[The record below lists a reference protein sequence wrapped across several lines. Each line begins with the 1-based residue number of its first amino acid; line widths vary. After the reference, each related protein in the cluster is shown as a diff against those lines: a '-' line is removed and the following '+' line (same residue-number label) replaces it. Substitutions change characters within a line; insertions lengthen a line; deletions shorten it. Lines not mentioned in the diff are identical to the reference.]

1 MIKPTIPLTPRAI
14 LILAGLI
21 ILGLLGNYF
30 SLPLFFGV
38 DFILGSIPVLI
49 VVYFYG
55 PGLGVL
61 AALIASSYTYF
72 LWGHPYA
79 VIIFSLEALFVGFFL
94 HQGRRSLLLLDGLYW
109 LIMGMPA
116 AWLFYGVVM
125 HMDGLSTLLIMLK
138 QGVNGIFNA
147 LLASL
152 AITLPALPENPEA
165 GTRPPDYLPPGD
177 PVESAGG
184 FDPGPGPV
192 YHASQQ
198 SGGDAG
204 DAGGNPR
211 PDGAGRR
218 RYLQS
223 TGHMVS
229 AKLRGRNGT
238 GGPGCQ
244 VPPPAVAGLAAR
256 YGAYP

>member
-1 MIKPTIPLTPRAI
+1 MIKPAIPLTPRA
-14 LILAGLI
+14 LFVLALLI
-21 ILGLLGNYF
+21 ILGFLGNYW

-55 PGLGVL
+55 VGLGTL

-109 LIMGMPA
+109 LVIGMPA
-116 AWLFYGVVM
+116 VWLFYGVVM
-125 HMDGLSTLLIMLK
+125 HMDGVSTLLIMLK

-152 AITLPALPENPEA
+152 AISFLPFRKILEA
-165 GTRPPDYLPPGD
+165 GIRLPDRFPPGD
-177 PVESAGG
+177 PV
-184 FDPGPGPV
+184 
-192 YHASQQ
+192 
-198 SGGDAG
+198 
-204 DAGGNPR
+204 
-211 PDGAGRR
+211 
-218 RYLQS
+218 
-223 TGHMVS
+223 
-229 AKLRGRNGT
+229 
-238 GGPGCQ
+238 
-244 VPPPAVAGLAAR
+244 
-256 YGAYP
+256 